1 MWNSMRGRFLT
12 TAITLLVGFSA
23 IAFYASTVVQ
33 NNRADSQGLI
43 GSYYRIHRH
52 LEDAKEALRQT
63 EASAYLVAADG
74 TEDDRQALAH
84 ALAPLPR
91 IGESLLRD
99 PLMAGDGRRELA
111 NAAEQA
117 LRQLAEHAAP
127 LLQSPQQGDLQ
138 LVKVEI
144 TPAVKNAYRVVHLAE
159 RQLYDS
165 VVGQTFQSLGTS
177 EQVSHLVR
185 TAIVLVCLM
194 MATGFLAF
202 EFSIRRP
209 LARVARAMDA
219 EGNGLAPA
227 QPLPSAGPQEVR
239 TLVAAFEGMRKQ
251 IRSRQSR
258 LESVLNNTSDG
269 IVTFGEDGRI
279 QGFNAAAA
287 ALFGYEEQ
295 DAIGMRFTDLLARDD
310 ERSRAAVNTILA
322 GHSLGREQYLAAR
335 RHDDMRF
342 DLSCKVSTFT
352 VDNLRLYNAVVAD
365 VSERKAMFDRLT
377 YLAQHDPLT
386 SLYNRRHFLEELA
399 RAVERAKR
407 GKGVCAALL
416 MIDLD
421 HFKFVNDTLGHQA
434 GDQLLIEIAAKLKQR
449 SREADFV
456 ARLGG
461 DEFAIL
467 AFDVDAEGAAVIAD
481 SYNRQL
487 ADFTFQAKGRSV
499 DIGCSIG
506 VALLGPELES
516 GVDVLA
522 RADLA
527 CHVAKQ
533 QGRNR
538 YHFYQPEDEQSTARL
553 TAEIG
558 YGKLLRDALAHDH
571 LALNFQPIVEL
582 PGGQVRLHEV
592 LVRLRNRDGSYLA
605 AGAFV
610 TEAERLGLATDIDIW
625 VVRNAFAA
633 IAAGQVPAGPGR
645 FTINLSGRSIG
656 DARLTAA
663 ITEALCEHAITP
675 ANIVFEFTETAAFTS
690 LAHAKEFIEWLR
702 SQGFQTALDDFGAGY
717 SSFVYLRELSTD
729 YVKLDGSL
737 VRSIDSDPLNLAVV
751 RAMSDVARVLGRR
764 LIAEFVENAAIAAH
778 LHDVG
783 IDLAQGYHFGRPEPW
798 RRPAPAPERAGTAL
812 PLMTAPSLA

>member
-1 MWNSMRGRFLT
+1 MRGRFVT
-12 TAITLLVGFSA
+12 TAVALLMGFSA
-23 IAFYASTVVQ
+23 IAFYASAMVQ
-33 NNRADSQGLI
+33 SNREDSRGLI
-43 GSYYRIHRH
+43 AGYYRIHRH
-52 LEDAKEALRQT
+52 LEDAKETLRQV
-63 EASAYLVAADG
+63 ESSAYLAAAG
-74 TEDDRQALAH
+74 GGEDRQALAH

-91 IGESLLRD
+91 IGENLAHD
-99 PLMAGDGRRELA
+99 PLMAAEGRRELA
-111 NAAEQA
+111 AAVDQA
-117 LRQLAEHAAP
+117 LRQLTERADALA
-127 LLQSPQQGDLQ
+127 QSQRDTEGRLH
-138 LVKVEI
+138 LARTEI
-144 TPAVKNAYRVVHLAE
+144 TPAVKGAYRVLHLTE

-165 VVGQTFQSLGTS
+165 VLGQTFQSQGTS
-177 EQVSHLVR
+177 EEVSRLVR

-194 MATGFLAF
+194 MAAGFLAF
-202 EFSIRRP
+202 EISIRRP

-227 QPLPSAGPQEVR
+227 QDLPSRGPQEIR
-239 TLVAAFEGMRKQ
+239 TLVAAFDGMRKQ

-269 IVTFGEDGRI
+269 IVTFGADGRI

-287 ALFGYEEQ
+287 TLFGYDEAE
-295 DAIGMRFTDLLARDD
+295 AVGMRVTDLLVRDD
-310 ERSRAAVNTILA
+310 ERTQSAAATVLTGQN
-322 GHSLGREQYLAAR
+322 LGREQYLAAR
-335 RHDDMRF
+335 RQDGMRF

-352 VDNLRLYNAVVAD
+352 VDNLRLFNAVVAD

-386 SLYNRRHFLEELA
+386 SLYNRRHFLEELS
-399 RAVERAKR
+399 RAVERARR
-407 GKGVCAALL
+407 GKAVSAALL

-467 AFDVDAEGAAVIAD
+467 AFDVDEEGAAVIAD

-487 ADFTFQAKGRSV
+487 SDYTFQAKGRSV

-506 VALLGPELES
+506 VALLGPELEA
-516 GVDVLA
+516 GADVLA

-538 YHFYQPEDEQSTARL
+538 FHFYQPEDEQSTARL

-558 YGKLLRDALAHDH
+558 YGKLLRDALAHGH
-571 LALNFQPIVEL
+571 LLLNFQPIVEL
-582 PGGQVRLHEV
+582 PSGQVRLHEV
-592 LVRLRNRDGSYLA
+592 LLRLRNADGSTLS

-625 VVRNAFAA
+625 VVRNTFAA
-633 IAAGQVPAGPGR
+633 IAEGRVPAGPGR

-656 DARLTAA
+656 DARLTEA
-663 ITEALCEHAITP
+663 IAESLREYAVRP
-675 ANIVFEFTETAAFTS
+675 SDIVFEFTETAAFTS
-690 LAHAKEFIEWLR
+690 LAHAKDFISWLR
-702 SQGFQTALDDFGAGY
+702 GLGFQTALDDFGAGY
-717 SSFVYLRELSTD
+717 SSFVYLRELPTD

-751 RAMSDVARVLGRR
+751 RAMSDVSRALGRR

-798 RRPAPAPERAGTAL
+798 RGQQSDRAPAL
-812 PLMTAPSLA
+812 MPLMAAASLA

>member
-1 MWNSMRGRFLT
+1 MRGRFVA
-12 TAITLLVGFSA
+12 TAIALLTGFSA
-23 IAFYASTVVQ
+23 LAFYASAMVQ
-33 NNRADSQGLI
+33 TNREDSRALI
-43 GSYYRIHRH
+43 GGYYRIHRH
-52 LEDAKEALRQT
+52 LEDAKETLRQI
-63 EASAYLVAADG
+63 ESSAYLAAAG
-74 TEDDRQALAH
+74 GGEDRQTLAH

-91 IGESLLRD
+91 IGENLARD
-99 PLMAGDGRRELA
+99 PLMAADGRRELA
-111 NAAEQA
+111 AAVDQA
-117 LRQLAEHAAP
+117 LRHLAARADA
-127 LLQSPQQGDLQ
+127 LAQSGRDTEGRLH
-138 LVKVEI
+138 LARTEI
-144 TPAVKNAYRVVHLAE
+144 TPAVKGAYRVLHLTE

-165 VVGQTFQSLGTS
+165 VLGQTFQSLGTS
-177 EQVSHLVR
+177 EEVSRLVR

-194 MATGFLAF
+194 MAAGFLAF
-202 EFSIRRP
+202 EISIRRP
-209 LARVARAMDA
+209 LARVARAMDS
-219 EGNGLAPA
+219 EGNGMAPA
-227 QPLPSAGPQEVR
+227 QDLPDRGPQEIR
-239 TLVAAFEGMRKQ
+239 ALVAAFDGMRKQ

-269 IVTFGEDGRI
+269 IVTFGADGRI

-287 ALFGYEEQ
+287 ALFGYDETE
-295 DAIGMRFTDLLARDD
+295 AVGMRVTDLLARDD
-310 ERSRAAVNTILA
+310 ERTQNAAATILT
-322 GHSLGREQYLAAR
+322 GQNLGREQYLAAR
-335 RHDDMRF
+335 RRDGMCF

-352 VDNLRLYNAVVAD
+352 VDNLRLFNAVVAD

-386 SLYNRRHFLEELA
+386 SLYNRRHFLEELG
-399 RAVERAKR
+399 RATERARR
-407 GKGVCAALL
+407 GKAVSAALL

-467 AFDVDAEGAAVIAD
+467 AFDVDEEGAAVIAD

-487 ADFTFQAKGRSV
+487 SDYTFQAKGRSV

-506 VALLGPELES
+506 VALLGPDLEA
-516 GVDVLA
+516 GTDVLA

-538 YHFYQPEDEQSTARL
+538 FHFYEPEDEQSTARL

-571 LALNFQPIVEL
+571 LLLNFQPIVEL

-592 LVRLRNRDGSYLA
+592 LLRLRNADGSTLS

-625 VVRNAFAA
+625 VVRNTFAA
-633 IAAGQVPAGPGR
+633 IAEGRVPPGPGR

-656 DARLTAA
+656 DARLTEA
-663 ITEALCEHAITP
+663 IADSLREYAVRP
-675 ANIVFEFTETAAFTS
+675 SDIVFEFTETAAFTS
-690 LAHAKEFIEWLR
+690 LAHAKDFISWLR
-702 SQGFQTALDDFGAGY
+702 GLGFQTALDDFGAGY
-717 SSFVYLRELSTD
+717 SSFVYLRELPTD

-751 RAMSDVARVLGRR
+751 RAMSDVSRALGRR

-783 IDLAQGYHFGRPEPW
+783 VDLAQGYHFGRPEPW
-798 RRPAPAPERAGTAL
+798 RGHPPDRAAAL
-812 PLMTAPSLA
+812 MPLMAAPSLA

>member
-1 MWNSMRGRFLT
+1 MRGRFVT
-12 TAITLLVGFSA
+12 TAVALLMGFSA
-23 IAFYASTVVQ
+23 IAFYASAMVQ
-33 NNRADSQGLI
+33 TNREDSRGLI
-43 GSYYRIHRH
+43 AGYYRIHRH
-52 LEDAKEALRQT
+52 LEDAKETLRQV
-63 EASAYLVAADG
+63 ESSAYLAAAG
-74 TEDDRQALAH
+74 GGEDRQALAH

-91 IGESLLRD
+91 IGENLAHD
-99 PLMAGDGRRELA
+99 PLMAAEGRRELA
-111 NAAEQA
+111 AAVDQS
-117 LRQLAEHAAP
+117 LRQLTERAEALARSERDAESRLHLART
-127 LLQSPQQGDLQ
+127 
-138 LVKVEI
+138 EI
-144 TPAVKNAYRVVHLAE
+144 TPAVKGAYRVLHLTE

-165 VVGQTFQSLGTS
+165 VLGQTFQSQGTS
-177 EQVSHLVR
+177 EEMSRLVR

-194 MATGFLAF
+194 MAAGFLAF
-202 EFSIRRP
+202 EISIRRP

-227 QPLPSAGPQEVR
+227 QDLPRQGPLEIRA
-239 TLVAAFEGMRKQ
+239 LVAAFDGMRKQ

-269 IVTFGEDGRI
+269 IVTFGADGRI

-287 ALFGYEEQ
+287 ALFGYDEGE
-295 DAIGMRFTDLLARDD
+295 AVGMRVTDLLARDD
-310 ERSRAAVNTILA
+310 ERTQSAAATILT
-322 GHSLGREQYLAAR
+322 GQNLGREQYLAAKR
-335 RHDDMRF
+335 RDGMRF

-352 VDNLRLYNAVVAD
+352 VDNLRLFNAVVAD

-386 SLYNRRHFLEELA
+386 SLYNRRHFLEELG
-399 RAVERAKR
+399 RAVERARR
-407 GKGVCAALL
+407 GKTVSAALL

-467 AFDVDAEGAAVIAD
+467 AFDVDEDGAATIAD

-487 ADFTFQAKGRSV
+487 SDYTFQAKGRSV

-506 VALLGPELES
+506 VALLGPELEA
-516 GVDVLA
+516 GADVLA

-538 YHFYQPEDEQSTARL
+538 FHFYEPEDEQSTARL

-558 YGKLLRDALAHDH
+558 YGKLLRDALAHGH
-571 LALNFQPIVEL
+571 LLLNFQPIVEL
-582 PGGQVRLHEV
+582 PSGQVRLHEV
-592 LVRLRNRDGSYLA
+592 LLRLRNADGSTLS

-625 VVRNAFAA
+625 VVRNTFAA
-633 IAAGQVPAGPGR
+633 IAEGRVPAGPGR

-656 DARLTAA
+656 DQRLTEA
-663 ITEALCEHAITP
+663 IAESLREYAVRP
-675 ANIVFEFTETAAFTS
+675 SDIVFEFTETAAFTS
-690 LAHAKEFIEWLR
+690 LAHAKDFISWLR
-702 SQGFQTALDDFGAGY
+702 GLGFQTALDDFGAGY
-717 SSFVYLRELSTD
+717 SSFVYLRELPTD

-751 RAMSDVARVLGRR
+751 RAMSDVSRALGRR

-798 RRPAPAPERAGTAL
+798 RGQQPDRAPAL
-812 PLMTAPSLA
+812 MPLMAAPSLA

>member
-1 MWNSMRGRFLT
+1 MRGRFVT
-12 TAITLLVGFSA
+12 TAVALLMGFSA
-23 IAFYASTVVQ
+23 IAFYASAMVQ
-33 NNRADSQGLI
+33 TNREDSRGLI
-43 GSYYRIHRH
+43 AGYYRIHRH
-52 LEDAKEALRQT
+52 LEDAKETLRQV
-63 EASAYLVAADG
+63 ESSSYLAAAG
-74 TEDDRQALAH
+74 GGADRQALAH

-91 IGESLLRD
+91 IGENLSHD
-99 PLMAGDGRRELA
+99 PLMAAEGRRELA
-111 NAAEQA
+111 AAVDQS
-117 LRQLAEHAAP
+117 LRQLNDRAETLARSEDDAESRLHLART
-127 LLQSPQQGDLQ
+127 
-138 LVKVEI
+138 EI
-144 TPAVKNAYRVVHLAE
+144 TPAVKGAYRVLHLTE

-165 VVGQTFQSLGTS
+165 VLGQTFQSQGTS
-177 EQVSHLVR
+177 EEVSRLVR

-194 MATGFLAF
+194 MAAGFLAF
-202 EFSIRRP
+202 EISIRRP

-227 QPLPSAGPQEVR
+227 QDLPDRGPLEIR
-239 TLVAAFEGMRKQ
+239 TLVAAFDGMRKQ

-269 IVTFGEDGRI
+269 IVTFGADGRI

-287 ALFGYEEQ
+287 TLFGYDEGE
-295 DAIGMRFTDLLARDD
+295 AVGMRVTDLLARDD
-310 ERSRAAVNTILA
+310 ERTQSAAATILT
-322 GHSLGREQYLAAR
+322 GQNLGREQYLAAKR
-335 RHDDMRF
+335 RDGMRF

-352 VDNLRLYNAVVAD
+352 VDNLRLFNAVVAD

-386 SLYNRRHFLEELA
+386 SLYNRRHFLEELG
-399 RAVERAKR
+399 RAVERARR
-407 GKGVCAALL
+407 GKTVSAALL

-487 ADFTFQAKGRSV
+487 SDYTFQAKGRSI

-506 VALLGPELES
+506 VALLGPELEA
-516 GVDVLA
+516 GADVLA

-538 YHFYQPEDEQSTARL
+538 FHFYEPEDEQSTARL

-558 YGKLLRDALAHDH
+558 YGKLLRDALAHGH
-571 LALNFQPIVEL
+571 LLLNFQPIVEL
-582 PGGQVRLHEV
+582 PSGQVRLHEV
-592 LVRLRNRDGSYLA
+592 LLRLRNADGSTLS

-625 VVRNAFAA
+625 VVRNTFAA
-633 IAAGQVPAGPGR
+633 IAEGRVPPGPGR

-656 DARLTAA
+656 DARLTEA
-663 ITEALCEHAITP
+663 IAESLREYAVRP
-675 ANIVFEFTETAAFTS
+675 SDIVFEFTETAAFTS
-690 LAHAKEFIEWLR
+690 LAHAKDFISWLR
-702 SQGFQTALDDFGAGY
+702 GLGFQTALDDFGAGY
-717 SSFVYLRELSTD
+717 SSFVYLRELPTD

-751 RAMSDVARVLGRR
+751 RAMSDVSRALGRR

-798 RRPAPAPERAGTAL
+798 RGPQPDRAPAL
-812 PLMTAPSLA
+812 MPLMAAASLA